1 MLRAC
6 FVMIAAGLGLFILIE
21 ACNPFGRQEK
31 ENKVSYNFDIR
42 PILSDKCYPCHG
54 PDANKRQAGLR
65 LDIAK
70 VAYDVLKEHPR
81 AHALVPFKPDSSQV
95 YLRISS
101 DDTSMMMPPPVSNL
115 KLNPNE
121 IALIKK
127 WIEQGAPYEPHWAF
141 VPPVKPAIP
150 EVKEKDWAKNEIDY
164 FILQKLEKKG
174 LKPNEEADKERLLK
188 RVSLDLTGLP
198 SGSRNDG

>member
-1 MLRAC
+1 
-6 FVMIAAGLGLFILIE
+6 
-21 ACNPFGRQEK
+21 
-31 ENKVSYNFDIR
+31 
-42 PILSDKCYPCHG
+42 
-54 PDANKRQAGLR
+54 
-65 LDIAK
+65 
-70 VAYDVLKEHPR
+70 
-81 AHALVPFKPDSSQV
+81 
-95 YLRISS
+95 
-101 DDTSMMMPPPVSNL
+101 MMMPPPASNL

-141 VPPVKPAIP
+141 VPPVKPATP

-198 SGSRNDG
+198 PDLVTMDRFLADKDPKAYENGRSIIAESSGGERMALY